1 MASNLTS
8 LLELPPLPAYTLRPD
23 QPLLPFLSDAYLSL
37 LLPVL
42 AYWIVS
48 FFFHLI
54 DTYDV
59 FPQYRLHTP
68 AELLKRN
75 HATRWDVFRDVVIQ
89 QVVQTIFG
97 MVVAAFEPEHMV
109 GKGDYDIAVWAQRIR
124 VAQRSLPIALS
135 LVGINAG
142 EIGKRMAGSRPIL
155 AGALAGGQYPF
166 LQQAVRIN
174 GETVLAPSFANWEM
188 QAAQLIY
195 WFLVPVIQF
204 LVAIV
209 IVDTW
214 QYFLHRGMHMNH
226 FLYSKQPF
234 LWLGVKS

>member
-1 MASNLTS
+1 MASNVTS
-8 LLELPPLPAYTLRPD
+8 SLELPPLPAYTLRPE
-23 QPLLPFLSDAYLSL
+23 QPLLPFISDAYLSL

-48 FFFHLI
+48 LFFHLI
-54 DTYDV
+54 DTYDI

-75 HATRWDVFRDVVIQ
+75 HASRWDVFRDVIIQ

-97 MVVAAFEPEHMV
+97 MVVAAFEPEYMV

-124 VAQRSLPIALS
+124 VAQRSLPLALS

-142 EIGKRMAGSRPIL
+142 EIGKRMADSRPIL

-166 LQQAVRIN
+166 LQQVVHIN

-188 QAAQLIY
+188 QAAQLMY
-195 WFLVPVIQF
+195 WFLVPAAQF

-226 FLYSKQPF
+226 FLYSKQAF
-234 LWLGVKS
+234 H